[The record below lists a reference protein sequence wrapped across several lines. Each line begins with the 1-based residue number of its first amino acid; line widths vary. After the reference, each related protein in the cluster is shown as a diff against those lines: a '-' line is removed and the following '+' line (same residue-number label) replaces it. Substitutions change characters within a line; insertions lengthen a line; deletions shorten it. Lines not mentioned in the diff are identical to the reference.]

1 MEVSTALVSMDT
13 DMDMDIDIDLGLDY
27 TDSMQLGYAPVSTSE
42 VPSEN
47 THLSQPSPDIP
58 SEQTVPYKIHIR
70 GVDDLTTDDI
80 RTFSLENYST
90 HPPLRIEWVDDTS
103 ANIVYETPEIASEA
117 LRLFSLRSNADL
129 ALLHPLQLRAANR
142 LSSRAGSDLQV
153 RIAVTTD
160 LKRPRA
166 YEASRFYLMHPE
178 HDPRERRRRGSRIG
192 DEYRRRRYGN
202 EEQKRRR
209 KDDVAEGFTAS
220 MYDDDAEA
228 VAGRGDTSSRR
239 NSRSS
244 FSSGPGSGSFRGDS
258 YRPKTRN
265 HIRSRDRSASPDRD
279 GGDRRVRRRTPPPRY
294 ELKDPHPVPQESRKK
309 ELFPAKASTGDI
321 RLQILGISANSKE
334 LFPNKKIASNLK
346 KELFPLKAGISIH
359 RRSDAF
365 DAADE
370 TADLFANGM
379 TVPFVDGAIDRP
391 PSHGR
396 LRPTDPDPV
405 AEDLENLERGGF
417 SIRGASK
424 QVDKGF
430 SIRGTANGASSAG
443 AVKELFPVKAGNAGK
458 ELFAERLHG
467 RGGKRNRAED
477 MFY

>member
-13 DMDMDIDIDLGLDY
+13 DMDMDIDIDLGPDF
-27 TDSMQLGYAPVSTSE
+27 TDPMQMGYAL
-42 VPSEN
+42 VPSSEIQSLD
-47 THLSQPSPDIP
+47 TQLSQPLPNIT
-58 SEQTVPYKIHIR
+58 SEQTVPNKIHIR

-80 RTFSLENYST
+80 RAFSVENYST
-90 HPPLRIEWVDDTS
+90 HSPSRIEWVDDTS
-103 ANIVYETPEIASEA
+103 ANIIYEAPNIAEDA
-117 LRLFSLRSNADL
+117 LTNFSLQSNGDIS
-129 ALLHPLQLRAANR
+129 LLHPLQLRAAKR
-142 LSSRAGSDLQV
+142 LSSHPGSNLQV

-160 LKRPRA
+160 QKRPKA

-202 EEQKRRR
+202 EEQRRRR

-228 VAGRGDTSSRR
+228 VAERGATVSRR

-244 FSSGPGSGSFRGDS
+244 FSSGTGSGGFRGDS
-258 YRPKTRN
+258 YRPKNTN

-279 GGDRRVRRRTPPPRY
+279 GGNRRVRRRTPPPRY
-294 ELKDPHPVPQESRKK
+294 EMKDPNPFPQENRTK
-309 ELFPAKASTGDI
+309 ELFPAKALPVDI
-321 RLQILGISANSKE
+321 GLQIRGISNSKE
-334 LFPNKKIASNLK
+334 LFPNKKAAANLK

-379 TVPFVDGAIDRP
+379 TVPFVDGAVDRP

-430 SIRGTANGASSAG
+430 SIRGSANGASSSG
-443 AVKELFPVKAGNAGK
+443 AVRELFPVKAGNAGK
-458 ELFAERLHG
+458 ELFAGRLQG
-467 RGGKRNRAED
+467 RGGMRNKAED